1 MISIFPI
8 TVLLPS
14 LSFVYRESYT
24 NDKIFHVS
32 RIEVMARKLY
42 FQISLIFTCTTH
54 IPRTNSIPFSSE
66 ETCNHRARDDRK
78 KGMKRMERKI
88 LASNQGPVK
97 SSPIFRERRRRR
109 EKLLLFINGLNPVA
123 LANLRSSCR
132 LVGNN
137 SPPHGKNRSS

>member
-78 KGMKRMERKI
+78 KERDEKDGEKDTCIESGPRQIVADFPRAAAAARETPTIYKRFEPGRI
-88 LASNQGPVK
+88 G
-97 SSPIFRERRRRR
+97 E
-109 EKLLLFINGLNPVA
+109 
-123 LANLRSSCR
+123 
-132 LVGNN
+132 
-137 SPPHGKNRSS
+137 PPLELPPRGQQFATPW